1 VTRKEAYYGNN
12 RGKKAVAINI
22 LMIIVG
28 CLLLFVFLITA
39 AGDIFWINAW
49 IYTVVYLFY
58 GKEFTGSTRYKLISG
73 VW

>member
-1 VTRKEAYYGNN
+1 
-12 RGKKAVAINI
+12 
-22 LMIIVG
+22 MIIVG
-28 CLLLFVFLITA
+28 CLLLFVFLIAA

-49 IYTVVYLFY
+49 IYTAVYLFY